1 MADEPSKDKPVEM
14 LTSPPLPP
22 PPLPSASSTTAR
34 CTNREGRRV
43 VLMAVQLQQLC
54 QNAQHRTSLIQD
66 QIKQQQQANS
76 NKMVVQAA
84 TTAPVL
90 PIPTRKMAVHVADPT
105 LATVS
110 IIPCV
115 DCQPRHCGILSSPK
129 RKSKREARFQGNY
142 SAEERVGGHN
152 RGRDDE
158 EACPTAKV

>member
-1 MADEPSKDKPVEM
+1 MDDPAENQPTHVDQKVSMTRKDKPVEIAPAHPKTH
-14 LTSPPLPP
+14 L
-22 PPLPSASSTTAR
+22 
-34 CTNREGRRV
+34 
-43 VLMAVQLQQLC
+43 LMAVQLQQLC
-54 QNAQHRTSLIQD
+54 QIVQHRMSLIQV
-66 QIKQQQQANS
+66 QVKQQQQANS
-76 NKMVVQAA
+76 NKMGVQAA

-90 PIPTRKMAVHVADPT
+90 PIPTRKMAVLVADPA

-110 IIPCV
+110 TIPCV